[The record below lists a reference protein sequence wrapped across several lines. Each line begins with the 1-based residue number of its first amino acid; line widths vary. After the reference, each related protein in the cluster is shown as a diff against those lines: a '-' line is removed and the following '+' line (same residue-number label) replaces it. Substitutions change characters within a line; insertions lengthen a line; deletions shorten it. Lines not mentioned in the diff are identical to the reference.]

1 MTLKQWQGISHLID
15 EPLKNRA
22 MQSLERLKDGAGDA
36 DLERR
41 SMIAARI
48 AEAKKVMPST
58 MSEAP
63 ARMPFRSKQQQAL
76 MRTRSRLEAALREA
90 SGGKGLTI
98 LQNVHA

>member
-1 MTLKQWQGISHLID
+1 
-15 EPLKNRA
+15 